1 MKFLDE
7 VEILVEAGKGGAG
20 CVSFRREKFIPL
32 GGPDGGDGGD
42 GGSVYLK
49 ASANL
54 NTLIDFHYN
63 RLYKAARGE
72 NGRGSDCAGKK
83 GADLILD
90 VPVGTE
96 IFDADTQELIG
107 DLTVVESMQCVAK
120 GGWHGLGNARFKSS
134 TNRSPRQFTPGHPG
148 ETRRL
153 KLSLKLLADVGL
165 VGLPNAGKS
174 SLIRAVSA
182 ATPKVADYPFTTL
195 QPHLGVVRLEAG
207 HSFVIADIPGLIS
220 GAAEGAGLG
229 MRFLKHLDR
238 TRLLLHVVD
247 VQPLD
252 GSDPL
257 KNIALIEAELLKYS
271 PELAAKPRW
280 LVLNKID
287 LLSAE
292 QLADYSH
299 VIKTALPVQMPIFAI
314 SALQRV
320 GTKALCYA
328 LGDFLQQTDHPLT

>member
-7 VEILVEAGKGGAG
+7 VEIQVEAGKGGAG

-49 ASANL
+49 ANVNL

-63 RLYKAARGE
+63 RLYKASRGE
-72 NGRGSDCAGKK
+72 NGKGSDCTGKK
-83 GADLILD
+83 GDDLILE
-90 VPVGTE
+90 VPIGTE
-96 IFDADTQELIG
+96 IFDADTHELIG
-107 DLTVVESMQCVAK
+107 DLTTKGQTQCVAR

-134 TNRSPRQFTPGHPG
+134 TNRSPRQFTPGQAG
-148 ETRRL
+148 ESRRL

-207 HSFVIADIPGLIS
+207 RSFVMADIPGLIM
-220 GAAEGAGLG
+220 GAAEGLGLG
-229 MRFLKHLDR
+229 INFLKHLDR
-238 TRLLLHVVD
+238 TRLLLHIID
-247 VQPLD
+247 VRPID

-257 KNIALIEAELLKYS
+257 ENMILIENELIKYS

-280 LVLNKID
+280 IVLNKID
-287 LLSAE
+287 LLSIEEVQA
-292 QLADYSH
+292 Y
-299 VIKTALPVQMPIFAI
+299 VKWIKTQVPAQVPIFEI

-320 GTKALCYA
+320 GTQALCYA
-328 LGDFLQQTDHPLT
+328 LGDFLGKNTN

>member
-1 MKFLDE
+1 MP
-7 VEILVEAGKGGAG
+7 I
-20 CVSFRREKFIPL
+20 
-32 GGPDGGDGGD
+32 
-42 GGSVYLK
+42 
-49 ASANL
+49 
-54 NTLIDFHYN
+54 
-63 RLYKAARGE
+63 
-72 NGRGSDCAGKK
+72 
-83 GADLILD
+83 
-90 VPVGTE
+90 GTE

-107 DLTVVESMQCVAK
+107 DLTTKEQTQCVAK

-207 HSFVIADIPGLIS
+207 RSFVMADVPGLIT
-220 GAAEGAGLG
+220 GAAEGLGLG
-229 MRFLKHLDR
+229 INFLKHLDR
-238 TRLLLHVVD
+238 TRLLLHVLD
-247 VQPLD
+247 IQPID

-257 KNIALIEAELLKYS
+257 ENMALIENELIKYS

-287 LLSAE
+287 LLPAE
-292 QLADYSH
+292 ELQESVRL
-299 VIKTALPVQMPIFAI
+299 IKTQVSAQVPIFEI

-320 GTKALCYA
+320 GTQALCYA
-328 LGDFLQQTDHPLT
+328 LGDFLEQNAH